1 MFRVITNKDNGTK
14 ISNISDEDTVKIVS
28 PKLAKLLRQKKLLS
42 TTVSKSYSV
51 MYTFLYIHNA

>member
-28 PKLAKLLRQKKLLS
+28 QKLAKLLRQKKLLS